1 MCVITHIKE
10 KIFSVVFVSPYS
22 PFLTVFIPLKYLLKI
37 LNFQTLIFVIWEIM
51 ANFKMPCKT
60 TNISKKYWSGFT
72 WREVEMKP
80 YHLLG
85 HGLSLLLAN
94 LLIFEDYAIQR
105 LREWEKWIKDKTCE
119 RGWKLFFFLLNCF
132 LYIVAPFTVFNG
144 KFVPHP
150 IRCTIKWLVVEICLL
165 GRVHFTSR

>member
-1 MCVITHIKE
+1 MQ
-10 KIFSVVFVSPYS
+10 
-22 PFLTVFIPLKYLLKI
+22 
-37 LNFQTLIFVIWEIM
+37 N
-51 ANFKMPCKT
+51 N
-60 TNISKKYWSGFT
+60 KKYWSGFT

-119 RGWKLFFFLLNCF
+119 RGWKLFFFYWIVFCILSHLSQFSMENSFLIQYFAQLNDLLLKYAYSVVCILRPGKLNC
-132 LYIVAPFTVFNG
+132 
-144 KFVPHP
+144 
-150 IRCTIKWLVVEICLL
+150 
-165 GRVHFTSR
+165 